1 MGGPWATKNRPK
13 MQTKMA
19 TKHLLNAPWSPKCFL
34 ARFLTLLDGL
44 GSIFGWFLAPKPL
57 GQIVPKT
64 TSGTNR
70 SKKQAL
76 GQIRQITPNQ
86 TLGQIVPKTSS
97 GANHSTDI
105 HRQSLG
111 QIVPKTT
118 SGTNRS
124 QNNLSGAIRYSCTL
138 YATSGT
144 NPSKNKLCDKS
155 SQN

>member
-70 SKKQAL
+70 STKQAL
-76 GQIRQITPNQ
+76 GQI
-86 TLGQIVPKTSS
+86 GQIAPKTDS
-97 GANHSTDI
+97 GTNRSKNKLWGKSF